1 MSIQDLYNIAA
12 LPLNKLEDLA
22 IRKLSPDMKRKIYAS
37 YVFGI
42 YSRHYL
48 RYKFLS
54 CKLQHKFNILP
65 PEFTVHW
72 LTTYNCNFRCAHC
85 EAGAGD
91 KIVSEMSTDEMCNI
105 ISELSNMGIKHIF
118 FSGGE
123 TLIRKD
129 MFGIIRFV
137 LDKGMKYSIASNSY
151 LVENFHKEFEEMKP
165 YIYFTSIDGLEQTND
180 EIRRRPGAFKRCFQ
194 ALEFF
199 KSIDVNARVINTV
212 VLPDNIGQL
221 PELRKII
228 MNSAATSWRLAIPNA
243 IGRAKNNENM
253 RLSDEQIKYLFDFVE
268 DTKKEFNV
276 EISEDAGY
284 LGCLSMK
291 LRSVPFFCE
300 AGLTR
305 CSIMPDGE
313 VYGCQIAY
321 DNGLSEG
328 NIRNNSFKEIW
339 ETGFSRFRNPQLD
352 KEECATC
359 EHFDCCRGGCWGMR
373 LSDNHCYKRIWEA
386 KC

>member
-1 MSIQDLYNIAA
+1 MSIQGLYNIVT
-12 LPLNKLEDLA
+12 LPVNKLEDLA
-22 IRKLSPDMKRKIYAS
+22 IRKLSPDMKRKIRES
-37 YVFGI
+37 YMFNV
-42 YSRHYL
+42 YSRNYL

-54 CKLQHKFNILP
+54 CKLQYKLNILP
-65 PEFTVHW
+65 SEFVVHW
-72 LTTYNCNFRCAHC
+72 LTTYNCNFRCKHC

-91 KIVSEMSTDEMCNI
+91 KSVSEMPIEEICNI
-105 ISELSNMGIKHIF
+105 ITEMSNMGIKHIF

-123 TLIRKD
+123 ALVRKD
-129 MFGIIRFV
+129 IFRIIRFT

-151 LVENFHKEFEEMKP
+151 LVKNFHKEFEEMKP
-165 YIYFTSIDGLEQTND
+165 VTYFTSIDGLENTND
-180 EIRRRPGAFKRCFQ
+180 EIRRQPGAFKRCFQ

-199 KSIDVNARVINTV
+199 KSIGVSQRIINTV
-212 VLPDNIGQL
+212 VFSDNIEQL
-221 PELRKII
+221 PELRKIV
-228 MNSAATSWRLAIPNA
+228 MNSAATFWRFAMPNS
-243 IGRAKNNENM
+243 IGRAKNNEKMYLN
-253 RLSDEQIKYLFDFVE
+253 DEEIKYLFDFIE
-268 DTKKEFNV
+268 ETKKEFNV
-276 EISEDAGY
+276 EISDDAGY

-328 NIRNNSFKEIW
+328 NIRNKSFNEIW
-339 ETGFSRFRNPQLD
+339 KTGFSRFRNPQID
-352 KEECATC
+352 KQECLTC

-373 LSDNHCYKRIWEA
+373 LSDKHCYKRIWDV